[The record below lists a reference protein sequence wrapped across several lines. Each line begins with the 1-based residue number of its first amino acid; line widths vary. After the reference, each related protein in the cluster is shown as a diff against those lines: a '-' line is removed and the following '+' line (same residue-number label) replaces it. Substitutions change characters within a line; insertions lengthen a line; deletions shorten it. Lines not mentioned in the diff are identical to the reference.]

1 MKILVCINIVPDSTT
16 RIKVTSDHQSVDLN
30 GVQWVINPW
39 DELALTRSIE
49 LKDESKG
56 AITEV
61 IVIHVGPK
69 ENETV
74 LRKALAMGA
83 DSAIRIDSRPTDSL
97 QTAKLL
103 ALEIA
108 KTPFDLIICGNES
121 SDYNGSAVGPMLAE
135 LLDLPLLTGVAGLY
149 YAKEAFLALC
159 VFDNFQQSVKINKPC
174 IAIAHKGIALAP
186 RIATMR
192 GIMTARTK
200 KIHLISNESLNS
212 EIKTK
217 WVEKTK
223 PRQSCRLF
231 TTDEI
236 DELVTILHTEAN
248 IL

>member
-16 RIKVTSDHQSVDLN
+16 RIKVTPDHQAIDLN

-61 IVIHVGPK
+61 VVVHVGPK

-103 ALEIA
+103 ASEIA
-108 KTPFDLIICGNES
+108 KTFFDIILCGNES

-135 LLDLPLLTGVAGLY
+135 LLDLPLLSGVAGLY
-149 YAKEAFLALC
+149 YAKDSFLALC
-159 VFDNFQQSVKINKPC
+159 AFDNLQQSVKINGPC
-174 IAIAHKGIALAP
+174 VAIAHKGIALAP

-192 GIMTARTK
+192 GIMAARTK
-200 KIHLISNESLNS
+200 NIQLVTHEALNS
-212 EIKTK
+212 ETK
-217 WVEKTK
+217 RISVEKAK
-223 PRQSCRLF
+223 PRQDCRLF
-231 TTDEI
+231 ATGDI

>member
-1 MKILVCINIVPDSTT
+1 MKIIVCINIVPDSTT
-16 RIKVTSDHQSVDLN
+16 RIKVTPDHQAIDLS
-30 GVQWVINPW
+30 GIQWVINPW

-61 IVIHVGPK
+61 VVVHVGPK

-83 DSAIRIDSRPTDSL
+83 DSAIRIDSHPTDSL

-103 ALEIA
+103 ASEIA
-108 KTPFDLIICGNES
+108 KSAFDLIICGNES

-135 LLDLPLLTGVAGLY
+135 LLDLPLLPGVAGLY
-149 YAKEAFLALC
+149 YAKESFLALC
-159 VFDNFQQSVKINKPC
+159 TFDNLQQSVKINKPC
-174 IAIAHKGIALAP
+174 VAIAHKGIALTP

-192 GIMTARTK
+192 GIMTARNK
-200 KIHLISNESLNS
+200 NLQLVSNETPHS
-212 EIKTK
+212 KTK
-217 WVEKTK
+217 TISVEKTK
-223 PRQSCRLF
+223 PRQNCRLF
-231 TTDEI
+231 ALDNI